1 MVTEVFQK
9 SSKSLFLKA
18 LADIYEVAGNP
29 RPGRSVFT
37 RMTGATSGAIGLP
50 SHSHSWRG
58 MSLAAKLFIS
68 LIVSAGLGTLIYGG
82 IHQSSKNIAEF
93 ICYLGI
99 AILASRL
106 KVNLPGITG
115 TLSVNF
121 LFILIGILELSFT
134 ETLILGAVSMLAQCM
149 YPERPKAIQVT
160 FNVCAGAVSTALAYL
175 VYHHPLARLVVD
187 NNAVLLGLAAVVYF
201 IANAGS
207 IAAVISLTERRP
219 LTRILVDCYF
229 WSFPYYLVGA
239 GIAGA
244 IAWLNQS
251 FNWETSL
258 LLVPAVYLIYRS
270 YRLYLGKLED
280 EKRHVEE
287 MANLHLRTIEA
298 LALAIEAKDHTTHE
312 HLQRVRI
319 YAIEVAKELGVK
331 GPELEALHAAAL
343 LHDIGKLAVPEHII
357 SKPGRLTPEEFEKMK
372 IHTLVGAE
380 ILERVRFPYPVVPIV
395 RAHHEKWDG
404 SGYPMGLKGA
414 EIPVG
419 ARILSAVDY
428 LDALASDRQYRR
440 ALPLKEV
447 MQKLA
452 AESGKSFDPKVV
464 DVLQKRYIQ
473 LERLAV
479 SKSAADPN
487 GPLST
492 AIKIERG
499 LEPAAGFEN
508 ATVQDY
514 AGRETTFLSSIAAAR
529 QEAQSLFELS
539 QDLGASL
546 SLTETLS
553 VFSVKLKPMVPYD
566 AIAIYI
572 RREDELVP
580 EYVNGDNYRLFS
592 SLRIPVGH
600 GLSGWVAQNRKPIVN
615 GNPSVEPGYLNDP
628 SKFSTLRSALA
639 VPLEGV
645 GGVTGVLAL
654 YRGERDAFTT
664 DNLRILLAVSSKM
677 ALSIEN
683 ALKFAQAENSATT
696 DYLTGLPNARSLFLQ
711 LDRDLARCKRDNST
725 LTVMVSD
732 MDGFKQINDRFGHLE
747 GNRVLRLFAQALKDS
762 CREYDYVARMGGD
775 EFVVIAPG
783 LAADAAGKKAEQM
796 RVLAKQAGSEVCGE
810 EILSLSVGR
819 ALYPEDG
826 KDAEQLLAEADRR
839 MYLEKQKQLAY
850 KDRRSH
856 PRMKCRVTI
865 ELTTDVGGTPMFA
878 NLTDVSIG
886 GCYVETSTIVPAGS
900 KITLGFSMDDTSLKA
915 EGIVARLD
923 PGSGIAVQFREMNRE
938 GRDRMFK
945 ILEFVQKATTF
956 YNNRYLDSLTKT

>member
-1 MVTEVFQK
+1 
-9 SSKSLFLKA
+9 
-18 LADIYEVAGNP
+18 
-29 RPGRSVFT
+29 
-37 RMTGATSGAIGLP
+37 MTGATGIAIALP
-50 SHSHSWRG
+50 EASRSWKG
-58 MSLAAKLFIS
+58 MSLPAKLFIA
-68 LIVSAGLGTLIYGG
+68 LMIIAGTGTLVYGG
-82 IHQSSKNIAEF
+82 IHQSSRNIAEF

-121 LFILIGILELSFT
+121 LFILIGVLELSFT
-134 ETLILGAVSMLAQCM
+134 ETMILGAISMVAQCL
-149 YPERPKAIQVT
+149 YPDRPKAIQLT
-160 FNVCAGAVSTALAYL
+160 FNVCAGSVSTALAYL
-175 VYHHPLARLVVD
+175 VYHHPLLNLLVGSRP
-187 NNAVLLGLAAVVYF
+187 VLLGLAATMYF

-207 IAAVISLTERRP
+207 IAMVISLTERRP
-219 LTRILVDCYF
+219 IKRILVDCYF

-258 LLVPAVYLIYRS
+258 LVLPAVYLIYRS

-312 HLQRVRI
+312 HLQRVRV
-319 YAIEVAKELGVK
+319 YAIEVAKELKVS

-395 RAHHEKWDG
+395 RAHHEKFDG

-414 EIPVG
+414 EIPIG

-440 ALPLKEV
+440 ALPLKDV

-464 DVLQKRYIQ
+464 EILQKRYQQ
-473 LERLAV
+473 LERLALA
-479 SKSAADPN
+479 KSSEDPN
-487 GPLST
+487 APLST
-492 AIKIERG
+492 SIKIERG
-499 LEPAAGFEN
+499 LEPAAGFES
-508 ATVQDY
+508 AVAQDY
-514 AGRETTFLSSIAAAR
+514 AGKETTFLSSIAAAR
-529 QEAQSLFELS
+529 QEAQALFELS

-546 SLTETLS
+546 SLGETLS

-572 RREDELVP
+572 KREEELVP

-600 GLSGWVAQNRKPIVN
+600 GLSGWVAQNRKPIIN

-628 SKFSTLRSALA
+628 SKFSSLRSALA

-645 GGVTGVLAL
+645 SGVIGVLAL
-654 YRGERDAFTT
+654 YRAERDAFTS
-664 DNLRILLAVSSKM
+664 DHLRILLAVSGKM
-677 ALSIEN
+677 ALAIEN
-683 ALKFAQAENSATT
+683 ALKFAQAENSAIT

-711 LDRDLARCKRDNST
+711 LDRELARCKRDNST
-725 LTVMVSD
+725 LTVMVAD
-732 MDGFKQINDRFGHLE
+732 MDGFKQMNDRFGHLE
-747 GNRVLRLFAQALKDS
+747 GNRVLRLFAQALKDT

-783 LAADAAGKKAEQM
+783 LATDAAGKKAEQM
-796 RVLAKQAGSEVCGE
+796 RTLARQAGSEVCGE

-826 KDAEQLLAEADRR
+826 NDAEQLLAEADRR
-839 MYLEKQKQLAY
+839 MYLEKQKQISY

-856 PRMKCRVTI
+856 PRLKCRATI
-865 ELTTDVGGTPMFA
+865 ELLAEEGGVPVFA
-878 NLTDVSIG
+878 NISDISMG
-886 GCYVETSTIVPAGS
+886 GCYVETSTILSAGS
-900 KITLGFSMDDTSLKA
+900 KIKLGFSMDDATLSA
-915 EGIVARLD
+915 EGVVARLD
-923 PGSGIAVQFREMNRE
+923 PGLGIAVQFREMNRE

-945 ILEFVQKATTF
+945 ILEHVQKTSNF
-956 YNNRYLDSLTKT
+956 YNKRYLDSLSKT

>member
-1 MVTEVFQK
+1 MV
-9 SSKSLFLKA
+9 
-18 LADIYEVAGNP
+18 NP
-29 RPGRSVFT
+29 RGIPHPGWHIS
-37 RMTGATSGAIGLP
+37 MTGATSIAIGLP
-50 SHSHSWRG
+50 EHSRSWRG
-58 MSLAAKLFIS
+58 LPFSAKLFIGITI
-68 LIVSAGLGTLIYGG
+68 LGGLGTLVYGG
-82 IHQSSKNIAEF
+82 IHQTSNNIAEF

-99 AILASRL
+99 AVLASRL

-121 LFILIGILELSFT
+121 LFILIGVLDLSFS
-134 ETLILGAVSMLAQCM
+134 ETLILGAVSMVAQCF
-149 YPERPKAIQVT
+149 YPERPKALQVA
-160 FNVCAGAVSTALAYL
+160 FNVCAGSIATALAYL
-175 VYHHPLARLVVD
+175 AYHQRLITHVVD
-187 NNAVLLGLAAVVYF
+187 SRPILLGIAATIYF
-201 IANAGS
+201 IANAGT
-207 IAAVISLTERRP
+207 IATVISVTERRP
-219 LTRILVDCYF
+219 ITRILVDCYF

-239 GIAGA
+239 GIAA
-244 IAWLNQS
+244 IIVWLNHA

-258 LLVPAVYLIYRS
+258 LVLPAVYLIYRS

-312 HLQRVRI
+312 HLQRVRV
-319 YAIEVAKELGVK
+319 YAIEVAKHLGVN
-331 GPELEALHAAAL
+331 GPELEALHAASL

-357 SKPGRLTPEEFEKMK
+357 SKPGRLSPEEFEKMK

-414 EIPVG
+414 EIPLG

-440 ALPLKEV
+440 ALPMREV

-452 AESGKSFDPKVV
+452 LESGKSFDPKVV
-464 DVLQKRYIQ
+464 DVLLKRYEN
-473 LERLAV
+473 LERLV
-479 SKSAADPN
+479 ISKSSEDLNA
-487 GPLST
+487 PLST
-492 AIKIERG
+492 AIKIDRG

-508 ATVQDY
+508 STATDY
-514 AGRETTFLSSIAAAR
+514 VGRETTFLSSIAAAR
-529 QEAQSLFELS
+529 QEAQALFELS

-546 SLTETLS
+546 SLGETLS

-572 RREDELVP
+572 KRENELVA
-580 EYVNGDNYRLFS
+580 EFVNGDNYRLFS
-592 SLRIPVGH
+592 SLRIPIGQ
-600 GLSGWVAQNRKPIVN
+600 GLSGWVAHNRKPIIN

-645 GGVTGVLAL
+645 AGIIGVLAL
-654 YRGERDAFTT
+654 YRGERDAFTS
-664 DNLRILLAVSSKM
+664 DHLRILLAVSGKM
-677 ALSIEN
+677 ALAIEN
-683 ALKFAQAENSATT
+683 ALKYQQAENSATT

-711 LDRDLARCKRDNST
+711 LDRELARCKRDNTS

-747 GNRVLRLFAQALKDS
+747 GNRVLRLFAQALKDT

-783 LAADAAGKKAEQM
+783 LTPDASAKKTEQM
-796 RVLAKQAGSEVCGE
+796 RALARHAGSEVCGE
-810 EILSLSVGR
+810 DILSLSVGR
-819 ALYPEDG
+819 AVFPADG

-850 KDRRSH
+850 KDRRAH
-856 PRMKCRVTI
+856 PRLKCRVTI
-865 ELTTDVGGTPMFA
+865 ELTADNSGVPLFA
-878 NLTDVSIG
+878 NLTDISLG
-886 GCYVETSTIVPAGS
+886 GCFIETSTIVPAGS
-900 KITLGFSMDDTSLKA
+900 KIKLGFSMDDPTLTT
-915 EGIVARLD
+915 EGLVMRLD
-923 PGSGIAVQFREMNRE
+923 PGSGLAVQFPELNRDA
-938 GRDRMFK
+938 RDRMFR
-945 ILEFVQKATTF
+945 IIEFVQKSTSF
-956 YNNRYLDSLTKT
+956 YNKRYLDSLAKS

>member
-1 MVTEVFQK
+1 MREPEHI
-9 SSKSLFLKA
+9 S
-18 LADIYEVAGNP
+18 G
-29 RPGRSVFT
+29 GSVST
-37 RMTGATSGAIGLP
+37 RMTGTSSRPISLP
-50 SHSHSWRG
+50 EPSRSWKAL
-58 MSLAAKLFIS
+58 SIPAKLFIA
-68 LIVSAGLGTLIYGG
+68 VVVMAGLATLTYGG

-121 LFILIGILELSFT
+121 LFILIGVLELSFT
-134 ETLILGAVSMLAQCM
+134 ETLILGAISMLAQCL
-149 YPERPKAIQVT
+149 YPDRPKAIQVT
-160 FNVCAGAVSTALAYL
+160 FNVCAGSLSTAIAYV
-175 VYHHPLARLVVD
+175 VYHHPLTNLLID
-187 NNAVLLGLAAVVYF
+187 SHPVLLGLSATAYF

-219 LTRILVDCYF
+219 LMRILIDCYF

-239 GIAGA
+239 GIAGS
-244 IAWLNQS
+244 IAWLNQTL
-251 FNWETSL
+251 NWETSL
-258 LLVPAVYLIYRS
+258 LVLPVAYLIYRS

-312 HLQRVRI
+312 HLQRVRV
-319 YAIEVAKELGVK
+319 YAIEVAKELGVN

-357 SKPGRLTPEEFEKMK
+357 SKPGRLSPEEFEKMK

-404 SGYPMGLKGA
+404 SGYPLGLKGA
-414 EIPVG
+414 EIPIG

-440 ALPLKEV
+440 AMPLKEV

-452 AESGKSFDPKVV
+452 AESGKSFDPRVV
-464 DVLQKRYIQ
+464 DVLQRRYQQ

-479 SKSAADPN
+479 AKSAEDPN
-487 GPLST
+487 APLST
-492 AIKIERG
+492 AIRIERG

-508 ATVQDY
+508 ATAQDY
-514 AGRETTFLSSIAAAR
+514 AGRENTFLSSIAAAR
-529 QEAQSLFELS
+529 QEAQALFELS

-546 SLTETLS
+546 SLGETLS

-572 RREDELVP
+572 QRDQELVP

-592 SLRIPVGH
+592 SLRIPVGQ

-628 SKFSTLRSALA
+628 TKFSTLRSALA

-645 GGVTGVLAL
+645 SGVIGVLAL
-654 YRGERDAFTT
+654 YRSDRDAFTT
-664 DNLRILLAVSSKM
+664 DHLRILLAVSGKM
-677 ALSIEN
+677 ALAIEN
-683 ALKFAQAENSATT
+683 ALKYQQAENSATT

-711 LDRDLARCKRDNST
+711 LDRELARCKRDNTS
-725 LTVMVSD
+725 LTVMVTD

-775 EFVVIAPG
+775 EFVVVAPG
-783 LAADAAGKKAEQM
+783 LAQDAAGKKAEQM
-796 RVLAKQAGSEVCGE
+796 RALARHAGSEVCGE

-819 ALYPEDG
+819 AVYPEDG
-826 KDAEQLLAEADRR
+826 NDAEQLLAEADRR

-850 KDRRSH
+850 KDRRAH

-865 ELTTDVGGTPMFA
+865 EMQTDTGGVPMFA
-878 NLTDVSIG
+878 NLTDLSMG
-886 GCYVETSTIVPAGS
+886 GCYVETSTILSPGS
-900 KITLGFSMDDTSLKA
+900 KIRLRFSMDDATLAA
-915 EGIVARLD
+915 EGVVARMD
-923 PGSGIAVQFREMNRE
+923 PGTGIAVQFREMNRE
-938 GRDRMFK
+938 GRERMFK
-945 ILEFVQKATTF
+945 VLEFVQKTTTYF
-956 YNNRYLDSLTKT
+956 NNRYLDSLTKT

>member
-1 MVTEVFQK
+1 
-9 SSKSLFLKA
+9 
-18 LADIYEVAGNP
+18 
-29 RPGRSVFT
+29 
-37 RMTGATSGAIGLP
+37 MTGATGIAIALP
-50 SHSHSWRG
+50 EASRSWKG
-58 MSLAAKLFIS
+58 MSLPAKLFIA
-68 LIVSAGLGTLIYGG
+68 LMIIAGTGTLVYGG
-82 IHQSSKNIAEF
+82 IHQSSRNIAEF

-121 LFILIGILELSFT
+121 LFILIGVLELSFT
-134 ETLILGAVSMLAQCM
+134 ETMILGAISMVAQCL
-149 YPERPKAIQVT
+149 YPDRPKAIQLT
-160 FNVCAGAVSTALAYL
+160 FNVCAGSVSTALAYL
-175 VYHHPLARLVVD
+175 VYHDPLLNLLVGSRP
-187 NNAVLLGLAAVVYF
+187 VLLGLAATMYF

-207 IAAVISLTERRP
+207 IAMVISLTERRP
-219 LTRILVDCYF
+219 IKRILVDCYF

-258 LLVPAVYLIYRS
+258 LVLPAVYLIYRS

-312 HLQRVRI
+312 HLQRVRV
-319 YAIEVAKELGVK
+319 YAIEVAKELKVS

-395 RAHHEKWDG
+395 RAHHEKFDG

-414 EIPVG
+414 EIPIG

-440 ALPLKEV
+440 ALPLKDV

-464 DVLQKRYIQ
+464 EILQKRYQQ
-473 LERLAV
+473 LERLALA
-479 SKSAADPN
+479 KSSEDPN
-487 GPLST
+487 APLST
-492 AIKIERG
+492 SIKIERG
-499 LEPAAGFEN
+499 LEPAAGFES
-508 ATVQDY
+508 AVAQDY
-514 AGRETTFLSSIAAAR
+514 AGKETTFLSSIAAAR
-529 QEAQSLFELS
+529 QEAQALFELS

-546 SLTETLS
+546 SLGETLS

-572 RREDELVP
+572 KREEELVP

-600 GLSGWVAQNRKPIVN
+600 GLSGWVAQNRKPIIN

-628 SKFSTLRSALA
+628 SKFSSLRSALA

-645 GGVTGVLAL
+645 SGVIGVLAL
-654 YRGERDAFTT
+654 YRAERDAFTS
-664 DNLRILLAVSSKM
+664 DHLRILLAVSGKM
-677 ALSIEN
+677 ALAIEN
-683 ALKFAQAENSATT
+683 ALKFAQAENSAIT

-711 LDRDLARCKRDNST
+711 LDRELARCKRDNST
-725 LTVMVSD
+725 LTVMVAD
-732 MDGFKQINDRFGHLE
+732 MDGFKQMNDRFGHLE
-747 GNRVLRLFAQALKDS
+747 GNRVLRLFAQALKDT

-783 LAADAAGKKAEQM
+783 LATDAAGKKAEQM
-796 RVLAKQAGSEVCGE
+796 RTLARQAGSEVCGE

-826 KDAEQLLAEADRR
+826 NDAEQLLAEADRR
-839 MYLEKQKQLAY
+839 MYLEKQKQISY

-856 PRMKCRVTI
+856 PRLKCRATI
-865 ELTTDVGGTPMFA
+865 ELTGGR
-878 NLTDVSIG
+878 G
-886 GCYVETSTIVPAGS
+886 RRAG
-900 KITLGFSMDDTSLKA
+900 
-915 EGIVARLD
+915 
-923 PGSGIAVQFREMNRE
+923 FREHQRHQY
-938 GRDRMFK
+938 GRMLRRN
-945 ILEFVQKATTF
+945 QH
-956 YNNRYLDSLTKT
+956 DSFRGQQDQAGLFDG